1 MQVLTTNSSEAG
13 RKLGRMEVQRWIAT
27 CSSMKTLNSRHHGVL
42 RLVWNRS
49 SSSSSWWWWCHC
61 HSWHHDEE
69 AQWQSRIS
77 VSRHFILCDFWHIV
91 FVILL
96 HFVFVVLVL
105 VVFVVL
111 LHFVFVVLLLCVFDY
126 FTVLFVELFLCFCFL
141 YMYYFCILYS

>member
-49 SSSSSWWWWCHC
+49 SSSSSWWWWCHF

-69 AQWQSRIS
+69 VQWQSSIS
-77 VSRHFILCDFWHIV
+77 VSRHFILCDFWHFV
-91 FVILL
+91 YVILL

-126 FTVLFVELFLCFCFL
+126 FTVLFVELFLCFCICITFAL
-141 YMYYFCILYS
+141 YF